1 MDMKRYLIVSLLAVG
16 VATYVLMLH
25 HFLSLE
31 RADKYPGAMHW
42 RSMGSLLPAGHMARG
57 SAQRFQLQVIAASQ
71 GVPERILKLDTW
83 TGYVWTYSD
92 ETGKWLPVRNEPRPK
107 AALEIP
113 TQHFEV
119 DALVEDEGSLG
130 SWIWPN

>member
-1 MDMKRYLIVSLLAVG
+1 MDMKRYLIASLLVVG

-31 RADKYPGAMHW
+31 RAGKDPYAMPW
-42 RSMGSLLPAGHMARG
+42 RSMGSFQPAGHMARG
-57 SAQRFQLQVIAASQ
+57 STQRFQLQVIAPRQ

-83 TGYVWTYSD
+83 TGQVWTFSD
-92 ETGKWLPVRNEPRPK
+92 ETGEWLPVRNEPRPK
-107 AALEIP
+107 AVLQIP
-113 TQHFEV
+113 TQQFEV

-130 SWIWPN
+130 SWIWAN